1 MSVDAARPRFG
12 AWVALA
18 TLSLGLFMTLLDLTI
33 VNIAI
38 PSLVDGIHAS
48 LDQILWV
55 LNAYSLLY
63 AVLLITAGR
72 LGDVFGP
79 RNLFITGVAIFTIA
93 SAISGLAQNPSQ
105 LIAARALQ
113 GVGAAVLAPQ
123 GLPIVLRLFAAERRA
138 GVFAIYGILGG
149 LAVLAGPTAGG
160 FLVTHFGWRAIFYVN
175 LPFGLVTMAMAF
187 IAVPDL
193 RQAVRH
199 RLDIPGVLLVSA
211 GLFAIV
217 FGLIEGQRYD
227 WGTITGFVTIPAVLA
242 GGGLLVAVFLV
253 QQWRTQGGEPLLPFA
268 VFKDRNFTLMTV
280 VLAAMGFAILGFYL
294 PLTIYLQ
301 SVLGLSALEAGLIV
315 GVEPLASL
323 ITSGVAASLSQKV
336 SGKYLLI
343 PGLVVLAAGIGFVD
357 WAMQADA
364 SRWSLVPGLVISG
377 LGMGFVWTPVY
388 SLATRDLSPQL
399 GGVAS
404 GVINTTLELGTVIAS
419 AVVGAVLQNRLAV
432 ALHDEAVSRSAP
444 LPAAFR
450 AQFVDGFSHAAKNG
464 FEVGSGQTGSSL
476 SLPPGVPVEVVHQL
490 QAIAH
495 AVFANAF
502 VDAARPTILIPIG
515 VLLLAALATSVVR
528 AGTPAGELIG
538 ARTPSAAPPRK
549 GEEMS
554 SRLPAV
560 PVDQVFQPPPTAAP

>member
-105 LIAARALQ
+105 LITARALQ

-175 LPFGLVTMAMAF
+175 LPFGLVTVAMAF

-242 GGGLLVAVFLV
+242 GGVFLVAVFLV

-268 VFKDRNFTLMTV
+268 VFKDRNFTLMTL

-323 ITSGVAASLSQKV
+323 ITSGIAASLSQKV

-343 PGLVVLAAGIGFVD
+343 PGLVALAAGIGSVD

-364 SRWSLVPGLVISG
+364 SRWSLVPGLLISG

-388 SLATRDLSPQL
+388 NLATRDLSPEL

-404 GVINTTLELGTVIAS
+404 GVINTTQELGTVIAS

-476 SLPPGVPVEVVHQL
+476 SLPPGIPVEVIHQL

-495 AVFANAF
+495 AVFTNAF

-515 VLLLAALATSVVR
+515 VLLLAALATSAAR
-528 AGTPAGELIG
+528 AGMPAGEHSG
-538 ARTPSAAPPRK
+538 ARQLHEKPS
-549 GEEMS
+549 
-554 SRLPAV
+554 
-560 PVDQVFQPPPTAAP
+560 QTAD